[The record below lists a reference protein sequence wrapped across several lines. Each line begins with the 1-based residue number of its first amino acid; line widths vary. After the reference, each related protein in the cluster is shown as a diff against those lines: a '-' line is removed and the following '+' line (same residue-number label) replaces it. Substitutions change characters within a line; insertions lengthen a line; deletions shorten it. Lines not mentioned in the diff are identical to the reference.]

1 MRFLVVDDDVMFGSA
16 VRKALAREGFAVDWV
31 TSGRDF
37 FEATACNPYDFVIL
51 DLCLPDDSGEAI
63 LSHIRSNMA
72 HAPVIVVSAC
82 SMVCQRVNLLR
93 QGADDYLVK
102 PLDLDELTARIRC
115 VLRRL
120 PEDKFD
126 CATSVHGPLQLF
138 SQRSCASLDGQDVT
152 LTHREFWL
160 LELLVRKKNKIVSR
174 AEIEDGLY
182 AWGDE
187 VESNAV
193 EVHIHRLRRKLRPDL
208 IHTTRGVGY
217 QLAPMLDYARPVL
230 G

>member
-1 MRFLVVDDDVMFGSA
+1 MIEDDTSFANA
-16 VRKALAREGFAVDWV
+16 VRKTLVKAGFAVDWV
-31 TSGRDF
+31 TSGHEF
-37 FEATACNPYDFVIL
+37 FEATSCNSYDFVIL
-51 DLCLPDDSGEAI
+51 DLCLPDDNGDVI
-63 LSHIRSNMA
+63 LKHIRSKMA
-72 HAPVIVVSAC
+72 HVPVIVVSSC
-82 SMVCQRVNLLR
+82 SMVCQRISLLE

-115 VLRRL
+115 VLRRQ

-126 CATSVHGPLQLF
+126 CATCVHGPLQLF
-138 SQRSCASLDGQDVT
+138 PQRSCASLDGHNVT

-174 AEIEDGLY
+174 SEIEDGLY

-217 QLAPMLDYARPVL
+217 QLAPLLDYARPVCN
-230 G
+230 